1 MTEEVKV
8 CVEARTGFFS
18 QYVTVPPAVQPEL
31 DSFLE
36 KIRALGEAS
45 ADAAAFEQQFQAGG
59 LMEEFNGLVTRCT
72 PKAYQ
77 MTQEDKAYSHQ
88 VAKEMFLEDKDRI
101 LREAGEDLLE
111 TVEMKVESD
120 LRTQRI
126 RQMSEAGV
134 LDEYTKAS
142 NAVEDAGIIA
152 RFFKGKFG
160 KKK

>member
-1 MTEEVKV
+1 M
-8 CVEARTGFFS
+8 
-18 QYVTVPPAVQPEL
+18 
-31 DSFLE
+31 D
-36 KIRALGEAS
+36 
-45 ADAAAFEQQFQAGG
+45 
-59 LMEEFNGLVTRCT
+59 EFNGLVTRCT
-72 PKAYQ
+72 PQAYQ
-77 MTQEDKAYSHQ
+77 MTKEDKAYSRQ
-88 VAKEMFLEDKDRI
+88 VAKDIFREDKNRI

-111 TVEMKVESD
+111 TVEMKAESD
-120 LRTQRI
+120 LRAQRI